1 MSELIDPQTFEHLVS
16 LAALELDAAESD
28 YLRRELNNQ
37 LKVIDEMAAIPLR
50 GDEPLAARGVP
61 YPPESTQPLRRDDWQ
76 SDVPPADILGQAP
89 QTDGGYILVPD
100 IPHTDLE

>member
-1 MSELIDPQTFEHLVS
+1 MTDHIDPQTFERLVQ
-16 LAALELDAAESD
+16 LAALELDLAEAE

-37 LKVIDEMAAIPLR
+37 LNVIDEMAAIPLR

-61 YPPESTQPLRRDDWQ
+61 YPPENSPPLRGDDWQ
-76 SDVPPADILGQAP
+76 PDAPPADILAQAP
-89 QTDGGYILVPD
+89 QVDDGYIIVPD